1 MIIKGIK
8 VDSKKDNQKVTNSPL
23 ENYQTQPRITQMI
36 KLVDKDIKRI
46 ITIFHIFKNPEK
58 RLTK

>member
-1 MIIKGIK
+1 MRRKI
-8 VDSKKDNQKVTNSPL
+8 N
-23 ENYQTQPRITQMI
+23 QTQPRITQMI